1 MNLNSFDVVETVH
14 DKPTRFLFVVYE
26 AFCVMINSAFLMVK
40 VLNDMNFL
48 LVFREEYCQL

>member
-14 DKPTRFLFVVYE
+14 DNTFLFVVYE
-26 AFCVMINSAFLMVK
+26 AFCVMINSAFLIVK